1 MYTEEQQ
8 KYGHFVTKSNP
19 VRRESWHWR

>member
-19 VRRESWHWR
+19 VGRES